1 MKAIAVAVAMIV
13 AASAA
18 HAGGPSSNYHYDSNR
33 VLTQHRHH
41 NGNAEAALI
50 GGLIVGTVI
59 AFQNAQ
65 QPQVVYQQPQV
76 IVQQPV
82 YQQPQ
87 VIYQQRARCLCIRS
101 VTCLLLVTLSMTSL
115 VVGLVAC
122 VKKPLTGRQL
132 PAIIHTST
140 THLGPQDDRTRQHRI
155 HP

>member
-1 MKAIAVAVAMIV
+1 MKAVAVAVALIV

-18 HAGGPSSNYHYDSNR
+18 QAGGSNYQYDGNR
-33 VLTQHRHH
+33 VLVEQRHYH

-87 VIYQQRARCLCIRS
+87 VIYQERQMPVYTDRYAPP
-101 VTCLLLVTLSMTSL
+101 TCN
-115 VVGLVAC
+115 
-122 VKKPLTGRQL
+122 PFYDQFGRM
-132 PAIIHTST
+132 A
-140 THLGPQDDRTRQHRI
+140 GCMR
-155 HP
+155 

>member
-1 MKAIAVAVAMIV
+1 MKAVAVAVALIV

-18 HAGGPSSNYHYDSNR
+18 QADGSNYHYDGNR
-33 VLTQHRHH
+33 VLVEQRHYH

-87 VIYQQRARCLCIRS
+87 VIYQERQMPVYTDRYAPP
-101 VTCLLLVTLSMTSL
+101 TCN
-115 VVGLVAC
+115 
-122 VKKPLTGRQL
+122 PFYDQFGRM
-132 PAIIHTST
+132 A
-140 THLGPQDDRTRQHRI
+140 GCMR
-155 HP
+155 

>member
-87 VIYQQRARCLCIRS
+87 VIYQQQREMPVYSERYLPP
-101 VTCLLLVTLSMTSL
+101 
-115 VVGLVAC
+115 AC
-122 VKKPLTGRQL
+122 NAIYDQFGRW
-132 PAIIHTST
+132 A
-140 THLGPQDDRTRQHRI
+140 GCMR
-155 HP
+155 